1 MIDVPYISYD
11 NHLMMHV
18 GQIITLVHLNVH
30 SAVCQL
36 YLNKCGGKMQV
47 NTDRH
52 NKNKHCVVYS
62 VVRGNF

>member
-1 MIDVPYISYD
+1 MLY
-11 NHLMMHV
+11 
-18 GQIITLVHLNVH
+18 TLNVH

-52 NKNKHCVVYS
+52 NKNKNCVAYS
-62 VVRGNF
+62 VMRGNF